1 LACDLAVVTFFKM
14 GLLS

>member
-1 LACDLAVVTFFKM
+1 LACDLAVVTFSKM